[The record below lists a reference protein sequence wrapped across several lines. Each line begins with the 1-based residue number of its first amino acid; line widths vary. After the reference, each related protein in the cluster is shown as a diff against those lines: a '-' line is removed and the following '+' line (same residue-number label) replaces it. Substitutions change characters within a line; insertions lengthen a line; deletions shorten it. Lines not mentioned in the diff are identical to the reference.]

1 MQATAPAC
9 GKAQTETVYLEASIM
24 PRRKIVNAPSVQVRP
39 ATPSDAETWLSLIDA
54 LADYEKLA
62 RPDAQARQRL
72 LLDAFGEHP
81 RTEVYLGEVSGRV
94 VGYAI
99 TLFTYSSFLALPTL
113 YLEDL
118 FVLESHR
125 GQGVGYRLFKH
136 CVGEAHRRGC
146 GRMEWQVLD
155 WNRPAIEFYER
166 LGARQMKEW
175 LPYRMVREDMEAL
188 LSNGKATEVSA

>member
-1 MQATAPAC
+1 VTATAI
-9 GKAQTETVYLEASIM
+9 K
-24 PRRKIVNAPSVQVRP
+24 VRP
-39 ATPSDAETWLSLIDA
+39 ATASDAEAWLSLVDA

-62 RPDAQARQRL
+62 RPNSEARQRL
-72 LLDAFGEHP
+72 LIDAFGEQP
-81 RTEVYLGEVSGRV
+81 RTEVYLAEADGRV
-94 VGYAI
+94 IGYAI

-125 GQGVGYRLFKH
+125 GLGAGYQLFTH
-136 CVGEAHRRGC
+136 CVEEAYRRGC

-175 LPYRMVREDMEAL
+175 LPYRMVREDMESL
-188 LSNGKATEVSA
+188 LIKRRAGKASG